1 MASADKAEQIVLLTS
16 GVNIAAPAPFS
27 GRCRR
32 MVKLGLLI
40 DDDDESVGD
49 DDDLPPLEEVEGNC
63 GRHSEDAGGRLNLVG
78 HSCTENCDRTVFKVC
93 DAL

>member
-32 MVKLGLLI
+32 MVQLGSRI
-40 DDDDESVGD
+40 DDDDESLGD
-49 DDDLPPLEEVEGNC
+49 DDNLPPLEEVEGNC
-63 GRHSEDAGGRLNLVG
+63 GRDIEDAGGRLNLVG
-78 HSCTENCDRTVFKVC
+78 HSSTVNSERTVFQMC